1 MPCTSFAPKRDPPL
15 EHSSSLFPPMYL
27 EIFTALHRSQCDFN
41 ALFPRGT
48 ASMEHITLP
57 GKILTWI
64 IALALSK
71 WSSRAVS
78 QSASQGNKL
87 HYPQPV

>member
-1 MPCTSFAPKRDPPL
+1 
-15 EHSSSLFPPMYL
+15 
-27 EIFTALHRSQCDFN
+27 
-41 ALFPRGT
+41 
-48 ASMEHITLP
+48 MEHITLL

-71 WSSRAVS
+71 WSSHTVS